1 MKVAVL
7 PIGMVSVEVL
17 QGVAR
22 GLMRILPDT
31 TAEVFAPVPLPTAAY
46 DLGRGQYNSTQLLDL
61 LRSFVA
67 AGDVR
72 VLGFANVDLYA
83 WGLNY
88 VFGEAYSPGAVGV
101 VSLWRLNPE
110 FYGVDPDFA
119 LWVSRALKEAV
130 HELGHTLGLKHCS
143 RPECVMHFSNSI
155 FDSDKKQSFFCDHC
169 HLQAAVAIAN
179 LGQVKP

>member
-7 PIGMVSVEVL
+7 PIGTVSVEVL
-17 QGVAR
+17 EGVAR

-31 TAEVFAPVPLPTAAY
+31 TAELNAPQPLPTFTF
-46 DLGRGQYNSTQLLDL
+46 DPKRCQHNSTQLLDFI
-61 LRSFVA
+61 RSFSVA
-67 AGDVR
+67 EYER
-72 VLGFANVDLYA
+72 VLGFVNVDLYA
-83 WGLNY
+83 GGFNY
-88 VFGEAYSPGAVGV
+88 VLGEAYSPGEAGV

-179 LGQVKP
+179 IGQVKP